1 MNELDWI
8 AEGRK
13 LLGVHEEINESKVLA
28 MWDDAFAAIGA
39 PREADKPIWNTGGT
53 AWCGGF
59 VAACLARVGLGVR
72 IPKSFPMARSWAKAG
87 TALSKPAYGCVVV
100 FERGTGGHVGFVV
113 GKDKA
118 GNLMV
123 LGGNQSNQVCIKPFS
138 KSRVLAYRWCGQTGA
153 PAEGRYDLPVL
164 SSDGKVSTN
173 EA

>member
-1 MNELDWI
+1 MNELSWI

-13 LLGVHEEINESKVLA
+13 LLGVHEETNEAKVLA
-28 MWDDAFAAIGA
+28 MWDDAFAAIGT
-39 PREADKPIWNTGGT
+39 PREADKPVWNTGST

-59 VAACLARVGLGVR
+59 VAACLARAGLGVR

-100 FERGTGGHVGFVV
+100 FSRDGGGHVGFVV

-153 PAEGRYDLPVL
+153 PAEGRYDLPL
-164 SSDGKVSTN
+164 LASDGKVSTN

>member
-13 LLGVHEEINESKVLA
+13 LIGVEENANTAKVIA
-28 MWDDAFAAIGA
+28 MWRDGF
-39 PREADKPIWNTGGT
+39 EASGQAGRMKESVWNQASTP
-53 AWCGGF
+53 WCAGF
-59 VAACLARVGLGVR
+59 VAACLARAGLGVR

-100 FERGTGGHVGFVV
+100 FSRDGGGHVGFVV

-138 KSRVLAYRWCGQTGA
+138 KARVLAYRWCGKTGA

>member
-1 MNELDWI
+1 MNELSWI

-13 LLGVHEEINESKVLA
+13 LLGVHEETNEAKVLT

-59 VAACLARVGLGVR
+59 VAACLARAGLGVH

-100 FERGTGGHVGFVV
+100 FERGSGGHVGFVV

-138 KSRVLAYRWCGQTGA
+138 KARVLAYRWCGQTGA

>member
-1 MNELDWI
+1 M
-8 AEGRK
+8 K
-13 LLGVHEEINESKVLA
+13 ESV
-28 MWDDAFAAIGA
+28 
-39 PREADKPIWNTGGT
+39 WNQASTP
-53 AWCGGF
+53 WCGGF
-59 VAACLARVGLGVR
+59 VAACLARAGLGVR

-87 TALSKPAYGCVVV
+87 AALSKPAYGCVVV
-100 FERGTGGHVGFVV
+100 FERGSGGHVGFVV

-138 KSRVLAYRWCGQTGA
+138 KARVLAYRWCGQTGA

-173 EA
+173 EV